1 MRDEI
6 LLSISDLCKSYLD
19 AGSKKD
25 GVMAL
30 DGITLDVR
38 RGETLAII
46 GESGAGKSTLLR
58 LMAALERP
66 DSGKILFQGK
76 DLCTM
81 RREELR
87 RERREFQM
95 IFQNSSASLDPLM
108 SVERII
114 REPLE
119 IHNEDAEGK
128 RLSRKAMNETASAL
142 MAKVGLSPDMRK
154 RRPKELSGGER
165 QRVAIARAIALGPK
179 LILADEPLS
188 SLDVPVQAQIL
199 NLLLTLKR
207 EMDLT
212 LVMITHNLGIIR
224 AFASRVLVL
233 YRGRMVELVSAERFG
248 ENAHPYTRSLILA
261 DNATM
266 DESDSD
272 CKPGCPFACHCPE
285 CDERCKRECPPFSEI
300 ENDHMA
306 SCWHMM
312 QAVPFKAEKE
322 L

>member
-66 DSGKILFQGK
+66 DSGKILFQGR

-142 MAKVGLSPDMRK
+142 MAKVGLSPDMR
-154 RRPKELSGGER
+154 
-165 QRVAIARAIALGPK
+165 
-179 LILADEPLS
+179 
-188 SLDVPVQAQIL
+188 
-199 NLLLTLKR
+199 T
-207 EMDLT
+207 
-212 LVMITHNLGIIR
+212 
-224 AFASRVLVL
+224 
-233 YRGRMVELVSAERFG
+233 
-248 ENAHPYTRSLILA
+248 
-261 DNATM
+261 
-266 DESDSD
+266 
-272 CKPGCPFACHCPE
+272 
-285 CDERCKRECPPFSEI
+285 
-300 ENDHMA
+300 
-306 SCWHMM
+306 
-312 QAVPFKAEKE
+312 
-322 L
+322 